1 MKKPPSYN
9 LEIIV
14 PFQPIGPYI
23 ARGFSEASG
32 MIRGFID
39 LFGGDSSVYENIMA
53 ITMDTISS
61 AGRLADLSTKFPKN
75 LLETDA
81 MAHLNKNSLVAMF
94 ESDKVLTMKLWNGYN
109 YKFVMM
115 TNLTLEKVPTED
127 GVFRGTMQV
136 QEMPVLSVTAVDAGT
151 PPKPNRNWAATA
163 INWTQGALAAI
174 PIAFTGVKKA
184 AGDPPDTGA
193 TNGHGV
199 PGAPGV

>member
-1 MKKPPSYN
+1 MAPAMAVIESAGLLADISTK
-9 LEIIV
+9 V
-14 PFQPIGPYI
+14 
-23 ARGFSEASG
+23 AAGFSGIE
-32 MIRGFID
+32 D
-39 LFGGDSSVYENIMA
+39 VE
-53 ITMDTISS
+53 
-61 AGRLADLSTKFPKN
+61 
-75 LLETDA
+75 
-81 MAHLNKNSLVAMF
+81 HLNKNSLVAMF